1 MSELSL
7 AQLRDHVLA
16 GTRERHFVHSDL
28 AAAPTKQVV
37 STMVYVPKFKTA
49 GLPQPELNGLEMGGF
64 WVDKYQCSH
73 PNATSTTNGTSAPNA
88 PESDVAVSQAA
99 VVPWTGINWNNAKIA
114 CENRFVDG
122 GRCHLMTAKEWAAIA
137 YLSWLL
143 NPNLKGNTD
152 WGKDHRDARS
162 WENEGIVD
170 PILASYNADQN
181 RPMSRVLTG
190 TGPTTWS
197 HNGQANGIWDIVGN
211 VWEWVDLLIED
222 GVYAH
227 EKTAR
232 INDGGGIGAADTSIT
247 LDNVQYPA
255 WPSPGVVQIG
265 NEQIRYT
272 TFLDGGNGSAVLTGC
287 TRGYNGTTA
296 AAAADNA
303 VVTLKLRY
311 CIAPPG
317 GAAAKLS
324 ANITAAQTT
333 IPYKYHDNYVG
344 AELPSSGFI
353 QIDNE
358 QIQYTGKT
366 ATELTGCTRG
376 ANGTTP
382 ATASSG
388 KGFATVDTTFNY
400 NVTATG
406 DYGQYGQA
414 KMNALSIDPELK
426 NLAIPSAVSSGGNS
440 AYSNMHGYWW
450 RAYKQRAALRG
461 GSWDAGSG
469 AGAFALYLTALPTNT
484 YVSIGFR
491 ACKSI

>member
-1 MSELSL
+1 MSGLSL
-7 AQLRDHVLA
+7 AQLRDQILA
-16 GTRERHFVHSDL
+16 GTRERHFIHGDVTGT
-28 AAAPTKQVV
+28 PTKQVV
-37 STMVYVPKFKTA
+37 STMVYIPKFKTA
-49 GLPQPELNGLEMGGF
+49 GLPQPELNGLELGGF

-73 PNATSTTNGTSAPNA
+73 PNATSTTRGTGTPNSPGTA
-88 PESDVAVSQAA
+88 IAVSQAG
-99 VVPWTGINWNNAKIA
+99 VVPWTDIDWNNAKIA

-122 GRCHLMTAKEWAAIA
+122 GQCHLMTPKEWAAIA

-143 NPNLKGNTD
+143 NPDLKGNTNY
-152 WGKDHRDARS
+152 GRDHRDANS
-162 WENEGIVD
+162 WENFGIKD
-170 PILASYNADQN
+170 PLAPTPPTGQI
-181 RPMSRVLTG
+181 MTRVLTG
-190 TGPTTWS
+190 TGPSTWS
-197 HNGQANGIWDIVGN
+197 HNGQANGVFDIVGN

-227 EKTAR
+227 AKTAK
-232 INDGGGIGAADTSIT
+232 INDADGITAADSTIA
-247 LDNVQYPA
+247 LKNIEYPA
-255 WPSPGVVQIG
+255 WPASGVVTIG
-265 NEQIRYT
+265 TEDIKYT
-272 TFLDGGNGSAVLTGC
+272 SFLDNGDGTGALIGC

-296 AAAADNA
+296 ASAANNA

-317 GAAAKLS
+317 GAAAKLT

-344 AELPSSGFI
+344 PELPNSGTI

-358 QIQYTGKT
+358 QITYTGKT

-376 ANGTTP
+376 ANGTT
-382 ATASSG
+382 AAAANAG
-388 KGFATVDTTFNY
+388 KGFATVDLNFNY

-414 KMNALSIDPELK
+414 KLNALSIDPELK
-426 NLAIPSAVSSGGNS
+426 YLALPASVSSGGNS
-440 AYSNMHGYWW
+440 GYKNMHGYWW

-461 GSWDAGSG
+461 GDWDDGSN
-469 AGAFALYLTALPTNT
+469 AGAFALHLSVLP
-484 YVSIGFR
+484 SSASSDIGFR